1 MTPQNPSPI
10 SEPTP
15 PAPPTLH
22 WIRGHRVI
30 LDADLARMYGVKT
43 MRFNEAFRRNQERFP
58 EDFAFQLTGQEAQ
71 NLISQIAI
79 SSSSVTSVTNLDDIG
94 HGGRRTFP
102 WVFTEH
108 GAVMAANLL
117 KSEQAVR
124 MSVYVVRAFVRMR
137 EQIAANADV
146 LLRLSEID
154 LSLLEHDE
162 ALRDIYH
169 KLLPL
174 LDSPSGSDEPESPP
188 RRPLGFHCD

>member
-1 MTPQNPSPI
+1 MTPQEPSPA

-15 PAPPTLH
+15 PTPPTLH
-22 WIRGHRVI
+22 WISGHRVI
-30 LDADLARMYGVKT
+30 LDTDLASMYGVKT
-43 MRFNEAFRRNQERFP
+43 MRFNEAFKRNQERFP
-58 EDFAFQLTGQEAQ
+58 EDFAFQVTGEEAR

-79 SSSSVTSVTNLDDIG
+79 SSSNIKSVTDMDYVG
-94 HGGRRTFP
+94 HGGRRTLP

-146 LLRLSEID
+146 LLRLSEIY
-154 LSLLEHDE
+154 LSLLEHDV

-174 LDSPSGSDEPESPP
+174 LEPPPELPEPP
-188 RRPLGFHCD
+188 RRPLGFHRD